1 MFYQRVIWSCGFAMI
16 LAFFFMGMPFQAVA
30 EDESSLDKK
39 TKNALVAAIT
49 DEYKAKALY
58 SKILDK
64 FGSQRPFSN
73 IVEAEEKHIQILMPL
88 FAKYQVP
95 VPENNWSAKV
105 NVPESML
112 EACKQGV
119 AAEIENVKMYDEILP
134 SINQADI
141 KEVFIYLRDAS
152 RDNHLP
158 AFQRCVERGGEM
170 GPGRG
175 QGKGKGMGRGYGKG
189 KGGGQN

>member
-1 MFYQRVIWSCGFAMI
+1 MFYQRFIWSCGFAMI

-49 DEYKAKALY
+49 DEYKAKTLY
-58 SKILDK
+58 SIILDK
-64 FGSQRPFSN
+64 FGSQKPFSN
-73 IVEAEEKHIQILMPL
+73 IVEAEEKHIQMLEPL

-119 AAEIENVKMYDEILP
+119 EAEIENVKMYDEILP